1 MNFLKSLILFLM
13 LTGTALADKL
23 PVVASFSILSD
34 ITQAIGGDR
43 VNVVSLVGA
52 NQDAHV
58 YQITSKDLKKL
69 QAAKLVVV
77 NGLGFEGASMDR
89 AIKQSKIPVVI
100 ATSGIKA
107 RSEADHGHDDHDHK
121 HDAHD
126 HGSIDPHAWHNPV
139 LVQTYAKN
147 IAAALTKA
155 DPQGKAYYAQ
165 RLNAYVSE
173 LKALDTWT
181 QNQLKPI
188 AVNKRKVLTAH
199 DAFEYLGDR
208 YQISFIAPQGVNTDG
223 EASAKTVASIIKQV
237 KAENIKAVFL
247 ENIKDGR
254 LLTQLSKEAG
264 VKPSG
269 KLYSDA
275 LSDPKGEAGTYLK
288 MMRFNINA
296 LVGAMK

>member
-1 MNFLKSLILFLM
+1 MNILKSLILFLM

-23 PVVASFSILSD
+23 PVVASFSILAD
-34 ITQAIGGDR
+34 ITQAIGGER

-69 QAAKLVVV
+69 QAAKLMVV

-89 AIKQSKIPVVI
+89 AIKQSKIPVVV

-107 RSEADHGHDDHDHK
+107 LVEDDHDHK
-121 HDAHD
+121 HDAHN

-147 IAAALTKA
+147 IAAGLTKA
-155 DPQGKAYYAQ
+155 DPQGKVYYAQ
-165 RLNAYVSE
+165 RLNAYISE

-181 QNQLKPI
+181 QNQFKPI

-199 DAFEYLGDR
+199 DAFEYLGAR
-208 YQISFIAPQGVNTDG
+208 YQISFIAPQGVSTDG
-223 EASAKTVASIIKQV
+223 EASAKTVANIIKQV

-254 LLTQLSKEAG
+254 LLTQLSKETG

-275 LSDPKGEAGTYLK
+275 LSDPKCEAGTYLK
-288 MMRFNINA
+288 MMRFNINS

>member
-1 MNFLKSLILFLM
+1 MKILKSLMVFFM
-13 LTGTALADKL
+13 LTGVAMADKL
-23 PVVASFSILSD
+23 PVVTSFSILAD
-34 ITQAIGGDR
+34 MTQTLGGDR
-43 VNVVSLVGA
+43 VNVVSLVGV

-58 YQITSKDLKKL
+58 YQMTSKDLKKL

-100 ATSGIKA
+100 ATTGIKA
-107 RSEADHGHDDHDHK
+107 LVEDDHDSHDHK

-126 HGSIDPHAWHNPV
+126 HGNIDPHAWHNPV
-139 LVQTYAKN
+139 LAQTYAKN
-147 IAAALTKA
+147 ISAGLTKA

-165 RLNAYVSE
+165 KLNVYLAE
-173 LKALDTWT
+173 LKALDTWA
-181 QNQLKPI
+181 QNQFKPI
-188 AVNKRKVLTAH
+188 PVSKRKVLTAH
-199 DAFEYLGDR
+199 DAFAYLGER

-223 EASAKTVASIIKQV
+223 EASAKTVAAIIKQV
-237 KAENIKAVFL
+237 RADNIKAVFL

-254 LLTQLSKEAG
+254 LLTRLSTEAG

-275 LSDPKGEAGTYLK
+275 LSEPKGEAGTYIK
-288 MMRFNINA
+288 MMRFNISS
-296 LVGAMK
+296 LVNAMK